1 MRKTFIKVASVLLIA
16 FLPLIYTQGQNSI
29 DYQHRRFEK
38 AIRKTL
44 DTKDFRVYQ
53 PGYLKPKDSSSKSS
67 GKYFKAIATKD
78 STRFVYAYTG
88 RVNTCRTGG
97 CGPGNR
103 NKDMGAEYF
112 DYFILFS
119 KDHEVTLV
127 EVFNYQATY
136 GFEITSKGW
145 LKQFTGFSGKTK
157 LKPGKEIDAIS
168 GATKS
173 VKSITKDVMY
183 RTEKIRNLTKNSP
196 DR

>member
-1 MRKTFIKVASVLLIA
+1 MKKTFFKALSVLLLA
-16 FLPLIYTQGQNSI
+16 FLPLLVTQGQNAI
-29 DYQHRRFEK
+29 DYEHRRFEK

-44 DTKDFRVYQ
+44 DTKNFRLFQ
-53 PGYLKPKDSSSKSS
+53 PEHFKSPDSAKSS
-67 GKYFKAIATKD
+67 GKYFKAIATSD
-78 STRFVYAYTG
+78 SSSYVYAYTG

-97 CGPGNR
+97 CNAGNQS
-103 NKDMGAEYF
+103 KDMGAEYF

-119 KDHEVTLV
+119 KNHEVLLV

-145 LKQFTGFSGKTK
+145 LKQFTGFSGETE
-157 LKPGKEIDAIS
+157 LKPGNEIDAIS

-173 VKSITKDVMY
+173 VESITKDVMF
-183 RTEKIRNLTKNSP
+183 RTEKIRKLTKNKM